1 MTMRTAIRCATVLV
15 VFATLCTP
23 PGPAAAAT
31 YFPLVHREP
40 GDETLARQGARVYLF
55 HSGTEDARRVLLVGT
70 VLSVVRVQP
79 SCESVDVGKVRALAL
94 VGDTYLEAEV
104 VSGAVKPND
113 IARIG
118 SVSCLVLAAQP
129 CERK

>member
-1 MTMRTAIRCATVLV
+1 MRRTIRCASLLLVL
-15 VFATLCTP
+15 AALSTP
-23 PGPAAAAT
+23 LPRAAAVS
-31 YFPLVHREP
+31 YFPLVHSEP

-113 IARIG
+113 IARSG

>member
-1 MTMRTAIRCATVLV
+1 MRTAIRCAALLLAVI
-15 VFATLCTP
+15 ALCTP
-23 PGPAAAAT
+23 LPPAAAVS
-31 YFPLVHREP
+31 YFPLVHHEP
-40 GDETLARQGARVYLF
+40 GDETLARQGKTVYLF
-55 HSGTEDARRVLLVGT
+55 YSGTEDARRDLRVGT
-70 VLSVVRVQP
+70 VLTVVRALP
-79 SCESVDVGKVRALAL
+79 SCEPVEVGTVRALAF

-113 IARIG
+113 IARAG